1 MLHWLADAGPEY
13 LASKSRDFVQEVR
26 KKQKRY
32 GNTSDTASNESE
44 VAS

>member
-13 LASKSRDFVQEVR
+13 LESKHRDFVQEVR

-32 GNTSDTASNESE
+32 GNTGDTVSNESE
-44 VAS
+44 RAS